1 MGCRGQYNKA
11 VAQTFS
17 LLSCKAAACC
27 FLDVVPEISPILSLF
42 SLFSQPSSSPF
53 FKDLFSC
60 LPISLST
67 GEYFSHRFIWTICL
81 TYMLYLLQTPTQFPK
96 PVASQQ
102 FTIIVTVPFT
112 LVKKAIPFF
121 PPLQQPVCRHL
132 SACGWELQGG
142 SAGCW
147 DLSPPS
153 DLDCGAFSG
162 GHINWERW
170 SPCWS
175 LVSFWFFYMW
185 TVTLQNTHLLTVNIF
200 IILCTDLYKFLP
212 NICRHPFSYRL
223 IWVSLSWFDFPN
235 ANNLW
240 QCVWSFAWFPA

>member
-67 GEYFSHRFIWTICL
+67 REYFSHRFIWTICL

-102 FTIIVTVPFT
+102 FTIIVTIPFT

-121 PPLQQPVCRHL
+121 PPLQQPVCRH
-132 SACGWELQGG
+132 WVPVDG
-142 SAGCW
+142 SCRVGAQAAGTCH
-147 DLSPPS
+147 L
-153 DLDCGAFSG
+153 
-162 GHINWERW
+162 HQI
-170 SPCWS
+170 
-175 LVSFWFFYMW
+175 W
-185 TVTLQNTHLLTVNIF
+185 TVGHLVVDI
-200 IILCTDLYKFLP
+200 
-212 NICRHPFSYRL
+212 
-223 IWVSLSWFDFPN
+223 
-235 ANNLW
+235 
-240 QCVWSFAWFPA
+240 

>member
-1 MGCRGQYNKA
+1 MPSHLTFNRRILLAQIHLNHMFNLHALPPSDSYTVPKA
-11 VAQTFS
+11 SGITAVHRHCHCSLHTGKESYPFFS
-17 LLSCKAAACC
+17 SSAAAS
-27 FLDVVPEISPILSLF
+27 V
-42 SLFSQPSSSPF
+42 Q
-53 FKDLFSC
+53 
-60 LPISLST
+60 
-67 GEYFSHRFIWTICL
+67 
-81 TYMLYLLQTPTQFPK
+81 
-96 PVASQQ
+96 A
-102 FTIIVTVPFT
+102 
-112 LVKKAIPFF
+112 
-121 PPLQQPVCRHL
+121 L

-212 NICRHPFSYRL
+212 NICRHPFSSGL